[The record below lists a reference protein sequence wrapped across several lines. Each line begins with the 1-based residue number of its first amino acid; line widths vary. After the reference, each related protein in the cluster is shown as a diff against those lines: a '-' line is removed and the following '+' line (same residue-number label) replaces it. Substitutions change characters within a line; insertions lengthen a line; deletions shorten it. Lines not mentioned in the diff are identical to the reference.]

1 MSDDNPMAASMKTMT
16 YTMPL
21 ISVVFGFTLPAGLG
35 LYWVASAAVRSVQQ
49 LAVNKYLSKKSIDD
63 IIKENQ
69 EKAKKKREKKGTSA
83 EEINKMATTSTRNVG
98 TSSSKAK
105 GRAIDAEKEEKIRKA
120 QELAKNAKPGSLTS
134 KANLVNKYN
143 SGGCGTGMNGMKGS
157 IRVSAKTLDDA
168 ITEALIQLGVT
179 SDRLEYNVI
188 EKGSAGF
195 LGIGMKQAVIE
206 AWKKE
211 DKEEEEFLK
220 AVEETIRE
228 NPVKEYFAK
237 EDNVKEDDVKE
248 HQAEEAAKKEEA
260 VREEKTEK
268 EEASANAKEEK
279 SEPVSVKEKEL
290 LAKVED
296 ETIRYVEQFV
306 KDTLKAMDMDV
317 EITSSI
323 DKDGALYVDMKGENM
338 GILIGKRGQTLDS
351 LQYLANRVANKHQS
365 GYVRVK
371 LDTENYRARREE
383 TLKHLAKNIAHKV
396 KRNRR
401 PVILEPM
408 NPYERRIIHSTL
420 QSDPYVTTHSE
431 GEEPYRK
438 VVVTLKR

>member
-1 MSDDNPMAASMKTMT
+1 
-16 YTMPL
+16 
-21 ISVVFGFTLPAGLG
+21 
-35 LYWVASAAVRSVQQ
+35 
-49 LAVNKYLSKKSIDD
+49 
-63 IIKENQ
+63 
-69 EKAKKKREKKGTSA
+69 
-83 EEINKMATTSTRNVG
+83 
-98 TSSSKAK
+98 
-105 GRAIDAEKEEKIRKA
+105 
-120 QELAKNAKPGSLTS
+120 
-134 KANLVNKYN
+134 
-143 SGGCGTGMNGMKGS
+143 MKGS

-211 DKEEEEFLK
+211 EKTEESEIEDLKEAVKEEISSIMDE
-220 AVEETIRE
+220 
-228 NPVKEYFAK
+228 PV
-237 EDNVKEDDVKE
+237 
-248 HQAEEAAKKEEA
+248 KKEE
-260 VREEKTEK
+260 
-268 EEASANAKEEK
+268 
-279 SEPVSVKEKEL
+279 SVKEKKESPKQIKEKPAKMPKEKKEEPVKEEQV
-290 LAKVED
+290 LAKVE
-296 ETIRYVEQFV
+296 EQTIKAVEQFL

-323 DKDGALYVDMKGENM
+323 DEDGALYVDMKGEHM
-338 GILIGKRGQTLDS
+338 GILIGKRGQTLDA

-401 PVILEPM
+401 PVVLEPM
-408 NPYERRIIHSTL
+408 NPYERRIIHSAL

-431 GEEPYRK
+431 GEDPYRK
-438 VVVTLKR
+438 VVVLSLIHI

>member
-1 MSDDNPMAASMKTMT
+1 
-16 YTMPL
+16 
-21 ISVVFGFTLPAGLG
+21 
-35 LYWVASAAVRSVQQ
+35 
-49 LAVNKYLSKKSIDD
+49 
-63 IIKENQ
+63 
-69 EKAKKKREKKGTSA
+69 
-83 EEINKMATTSTRNVG
+83 
-98 TSSSKAK
+98 
-105 GRAIDAEKEEKIRKA
+105 
-120 QELAKNAKPGSLTS
+120 
-134 KANLVNKYN
+134 
-143 SGGCGTGMNGMKGS
+143 MKGS

-211 DKEEEEFLK
+211 EKAEEPEIEDFKEAVKEEISSIMDE
-220 AVEETIRE
+220 
-228 NPVKEYFAK
+228 PV
-237 EDNVKEDDVKE
+237 
-248 HQAEEAAKKEEA
+248 KKEE
-260 VREEKTEK
+260 
-268 EEASANAKEEK
+268 
-279 SEPVSVKEKEL
+279 SVKEKKESPKQVKEKPAKMPKEKKEEPVKEEQV
-290 LAKVED
+290 LAKVE
-296 ETIRYVEQFV
+296 EQTIKAVEQFL

-323 DKDGALYVDMKGENM
+323 DEDGALYVDMKGEHM
-338 GILIGKRGQTLDS
+338 GILIGKRGQTLDA

-401 PVILEPM
+401 PVVLEPM
-408 NPYERRIIHSTL
+408 NPYERRIIHSAL

-431 GEEPYRK
+431 GEDPYRK
-438 VVVTLKR
+438 VVFTLKR

>member
-1 MSDDNPMAASMKTMT
+1 
-16 YTMPL
+16 
-21 ISVVFGFTLPAGLG
+21 
-35 LYWVASAAVRSVQQ
+35 
-49 LAVNKYLSKKSIDD
+49 
-63 IIKENQ
+63 
-69 EKAKKKREKKGTSA
+69 
-83 EEINKMATTSTRNVG
+83 
-98 TSSSKAK
+98 
-105 GRAIDAEKEEKIRKA
+105 
-120 QELAKNAKPGSLTS
+120 
-134 KANLVNKYN
+134 
-143 SGGCGTGMNGMKGS
+143 MNGMKGS

-420 QSDPYVTTHSE
+420 QSDPYVS
-431 GEEPYRK
+431 
-438 VVVTLKR
+438 